1 VLLPAVAMPAMAI
14 AAPAAINVP
23 MSFFILALW

>member
-1 VLLPAVAMPAMAI
+1 MPAMAI